1 VTELRILAGEIVA
14 CRRCS
19 RLVQFRERI
28 AREKR
33 AAYRN
38 DIYWG
43 RAVPGFGDERAR
55 IVLVGLAPGA
65 HGANRTGRIFT
76 GDRSGDFLYAA
87 LHRRGLASQPTAVA
101 KDDGMRLSDVFITC
115 PVRCVPPD
123 NKPMPDEI
131 RACAPF
137 LTREL
142 AALSRVRV
150 LLALGG
156 IDHLEREGH
165 AVPRPR
171 PPFQHGGEMPIGAF
185 TLLGSYH
192 VSQQNTQTGRL
203 TPRMFDDVLERA
215 VALAARAAPNSIGK
229 A

>member
-1 VTELRILAGEIVA
+1 
-14 CRRCS
+14 
-19 RLVQFRERI
+19 VQFRERI

-38 DIYWG
+38 DAYWG
-43 RAVPGFGDERAR
+43 KAVPGFGDEKAR

-87 LHRRGLASQPTAVA
+87 LHRRGLASQQRATA
-101 KDDGMRLSDVFITC
+101 KDDGMKLTGVFITC

-123 NKPMPDEI
+123 NKPTPDEI

-142 AALSRVRV
+142 AVLHGARV

-156 IDHLEREGH
+156 IAWKACLDHLEGEGQTL
-165 AVPRPR
+165 PRPR
-171 PPFQHGGEMPIGAF
+171 PPFEHGGQTALGAF

-203 TPRMFDDVLERA
+203 TPRMFDAILERA
-215 VALAARAAPNSIGK
+215 LALAFPPAPKSIAK
-229 A
+229 T